1 MDNKERL
8 AQLVAQLQS
17 GDQSAFSEI
26 YKLTSPKA
34 FYVAFEI
41 TKNEQDAEDILQ
53 ESYITALDKIAT
65 LDKPESFVGWFH
77 RIVANK
83 SKDSLKKKKP
93 SLFTCDENEA
103 FEVIADEDTDFI
115 PEESVDKSELQQI
128 VMSVLDELSEDKRT
142 CVLMYYFEECSV
154 NDIAQALDVPVSTVK
169 NRLFTAR
176 KDLQG
181 KFSKRGITSAYS
193 VAPIGVV
200 LWAMRRASET
210 VAKGFIQGPASPK
223 ILAALSASGSGAA
236 ATAGATGAAAATGTA
251 VTASTA
257 AGTGVATG
265 AGLASKVAAMTL
277 VQKVV
282 AGVATVAIVSG
293 SGVGVAAI
301 IRNRNKAEE
310 AGAKTTATITEEV
323 TTAFYTQPVTENAM
337 LEITEPPS
345 VSLTDTTATSASAAA
360 SKATTKP
367 AATTKAATT
376 KTTTKPTTAK
386 STTKPT
392 TTKPTTTKPTTT
404 KPTTTQPTTAKPT
417 TTKPVTTQ
425 KPTTTKPTTTKP
437 TTTKPTTTKPTT
449 QKPTTTTTKPT
460 TTVPET
466 EAPAK
471 LIITVNDGSGT
482 PVTTITRNVP
492 AGMAITEDYVYS
504 LVTEA
509 GYDPWIGVFADGFS
523 FGEAAQSG
531 KTYKASADT

>member
-8 AQLVAQLQS
+8 AQLVTQLQS

-53 ESYITALDKIAT
+53 ESYITALDKIST

-210 VAKGFIQGPASPK
+210 VAKGFIQSPASPK

-251 VTASTA
+251 VTAST
-257 AGTGVATG
+257 GVATG
-265 AGLASKVAAMTL
+265 TGLASKVAAMTL

-301 IRNRNKAEE
+301 IKNRNKAEE
-310 AGAKTTATITEEV
+310 EGTKTTVPITEEV
-323 TTAFYTQPVTENAM
+323 TTAFFTQPVTENVM

-345 VSLTDTTATSASAAA
+345 VSLTDTTAATSATTAGKSTT
-360 SKATTKP
+360 KATTAKS
-367 AATTKAATT
+367 
-376 KTTTKPTTAK
+376 TTKPTTAK

-404 KPTTTQPTTAKPT
+404 KPTTTKPT
-417 TTKPVTTQ
+417 TTKPTTTQ
-425 KPTTTKPTTTKP
+425 PTTQKPTTTKPTTAKPTTTKPTTTKP
-437 TTTKPTTTKPTT
+437 TTK
-449 QKPTTTTTKPT
+449 KPTTTTTAKPT

-466 EAPAK
+466 QVPAT

-492 AGMAITEDYVYS
+492 AGMEITEDYVYS
-504 LVTEA
+504 LVTQE
-509 GYDPWIGVFADGFS
+509 GYDPWIGVFANGFN
-523 FGEAAQSG
+523 FGEAAESG
-531 KTYKASADT
+531 KTYEASADT